1 MGNSIG
7 EWKHLELMTDGGI
20 VNKGHKT
27 FKLPVGLNELL
38 YIMELDNPHMNRGT
52 AKKLMEIYSINNI
65 TFGKLIYNIRETNN
79 FDNILETYHKSLSDA
94 VFRVK
99 NGVIYVN
106 NTNTKV
112 SNEIAS
118 EWVQILANS
127 SKKQEKILEI
137 QKQYGHLNKDMIR
150 IICDSYNNPKLNTLL
165 SFSKNINNKS
175 FVENNPSKR
184 RNLIQNGGVM

>member
-1 MGNSIG
+1 
-7 EWKHLELMTDGGI
+7 
-20 VNKGHKT
+20 
-27 FKLPVGLNELL
+27 
-38 YIMELDNPHMNRGT
+38 MNRGT